1 MKVTEQYSSVV
12 LLITLYQVVLVNEI
26 LSVLSCTA
34 VYYAVQVIVLTF
46 ESGDGI
52 FVQSVTDH
60 LNESSWAALFRGAVY
75 YVVQDGSNFW
85 VCG

>member
-60 LNESSWAALFRGAVY
+60 LNESS
-75 YVVQDGSNFW
+75 
-85 VCG
+85 